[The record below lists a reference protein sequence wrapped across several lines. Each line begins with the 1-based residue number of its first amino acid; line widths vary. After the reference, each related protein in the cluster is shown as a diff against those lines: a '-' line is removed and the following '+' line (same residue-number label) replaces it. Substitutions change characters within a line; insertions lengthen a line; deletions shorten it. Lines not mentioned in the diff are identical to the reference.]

1 MSIKQ
6 VSEQP
11 LNILSRGGN
20 LNEGKIAWR
29 GKNYKL
35 GSVLNK
41 SECCCCCGGGGLK
54 FQFAR
59 MSDDQ
64 SRAVLILCQLSDR
77 ELATRKQEKVNFL
90 YHDGTSSV
98 TACRVVLEVDQP
110 GGSTLLLEALRQSLR
125 SFP

>member
-1 MSIKQ
+1 MEGEKLQ
-6 VSEQP
+6 AGVSFEQK
-11 LNILSRGGN
+11 R
-20 LNEGKIAWR
+20 
-29 GKNYKL
+29 
-35 GSVLNK
+35 VLLLLW
-41 SECCCCCGGGGLK
+41 GGGLK

-110 GGSTLLLEALRQSLR
+110 GGSTLLLEALRHSLR
-125 SFP
+125 AFP

>member
-1 MSIKQ
+1 M
-6 VSEQP
+6 
-11 LNILSRGGN
+11 
-20 LNEGKIAWR
+20 
-29 GKNYKL
+29 
-35 GSVLNK
+35 
-41 SECCCCCGGGGLK
+41 GGGGLK

-90 YHDGTSSV
+90 YHDRTSSV

-110 GGSTLLLEALRQSLR
+110 GGSTLLLEALRHSLR